1 MATIDEDR
9 EAVTEISAD
18 RAKARRD
25 RLLHGPGPRR
35 IRWTADEY
43 YRLAD
48 RGFFRNRRVELI
60 EGDIIAMHAVNPPR
74 SISVDLSEEAL
85 RTAFG
90 PGHRIRVQQP
100 LDLGRKV
107 QPEPD
112 LAVVRGEARDFA
124 EHPRT
129 ALLIMEVSDTSLDYD
144 RFKKGH
150 IYSTAGILDYWI
162 LNLQDRQLEIYREPG
177 PDPQRQ
183 GRYRYASQTIVPA
196 DGHATP
202 LTRPEARIAV
212 IDLLP

>member
-1 MATIDEDR
+1 
-9 EAVTEISAD
+9 
-18 RAKARRD
+18 
-25 RLLHGPGPRR
+25 
-35 IRWTADEY
+35 
-43 YRLAD
+43 
-48 RGFFRNRRVELI
+48 
-60 EGDIIAMHAVNPPR
+60 
-74 SISVDLSEEAL
+74 LSEEAL

-100 LDLGRKV
+100 IDLGRKV

-129 ALLIMEVSDTSLDYD
+129 ALLILRVSDASLDYD
-144 RFKKGH
+144 RLKKGH

-177 PDPQRQ
+177 PDPQRR
-183 GRYRYASQTIVPA
+183 GRYRYAGQTIIPA

-202 LTRPEARIAV
+202 LARPEARIPV
-212 IDLLP
+212 INLLP